1 MVGMVVCHAYFILLG
16 RATVYI
22 NKIHGGL
29 SLVNCFEDIHTLPS
43 PNPRNVAYMNAP
55 TTDHAKQWFLGLI
68 DQGLNLQWLSLKA
81 QWEPAL
87 TKALGQAADDC
98 LAILRQELAALAV
111 DPDTPPD
118 WPALM
123 ARLGR
128 AWAKV
133 VGTRS
138 EAVKALL
145 LAMVK
150 EVVEDTGR
158 ILTINGLAGAAPAL
172 HQPGQDP
179 RQAYEAL
186 AGGAALDQAVAKS
199 YVEFAGGV
207 RVELR
212 QAPEADLAEPYRRC
226 QAAGLRWR
234 GRLEMIARTVAH
246 EVFNRVRIAVSQ
258 RLR

>member
-1 MVGMVVCHAYFILLG
+1 MRCAVTNNTA
-16 RATVYI
+16 
-22 NKIHGGL
+22 
-29 SLVNCFEDIHTLPS
+29 DP
-43 PNPRNVAYMNAP
+43 
-55 TTDHAKQWFLGLI
+55 AKQWLQGLI

-98 LAILRQELAALAV
+98 LAILRQELAALAN

-118 WPALM
+118 WPALN

-145 LAMVK
+145 LAMLK
-150 EVVEDTGR
+150 EVTEETGR
-158 ILTINGLAGAAPAL
+158 ILTLGGLAGAAPAL

-179 RQAYEAL
+179 RQAMQAL

-199 YVEFAGGV
+199 YVEFARLVTAQIKAGRDGDSAQ
-207 RVELR
+207 LY
-212 QAPEADLAEPYRRC
+212 QRC
-226 QAAGLRWR
+226 QAPAQRWR

-246 EVFNRVRIAVSQ
+246 TVFNRARMAVSEQ
-258 RLR
+258 LR